1 MKKISKKIKQNI
13 YKWHRTLG
21 IITLIPALFWSL
33 SGVMHP
39 FMSHLFKPEI
49 AHDKI
54 AFQPID
60 TTKLTLSLQD
70 VLSKNKINQFKN
82 FRIIAIDTSYYYQVR
97 TIFSKY
103 RYFNTQNAVELKK
116 GDLVYAEYLSRY
128 FIDDQKSTI
137 KSITEIT
144 QFSTQY
150 KYINRYLPVYKVTFN
165 RNDNVDVYVETNS
178 SKLATFNPT
187 ARKVFLEIFDV
198 FHNWGF
204 IDAIANNS
212 LRIIIM
218 LLLLSVISFSAL
230 SGLLIYAFFYKQ
242 FRIVDAN
249 ASSTITRKRHRKL
262 GVFVSFFTLLFAFSG
277 GYHAIQKW
285 KPNPIQKMV
294 YSPIIKVSELKTV
307 SNKLNIDWKKLS
319 NLSLIKQN
327 DSIFYQCQ
335 FLSAEDSDGKRALS
349 TEFINDKTN
358 LNQPNKQADYAL
370 FLAKKFAAMQ
380 TDEKANCCET
390 EERQIS
396 ELSKVKLLKTEIL
409 NDFDKRDYGFV
420 NKRLP
425 VVKLEFKTPQKTTYY
440 IDTSASQLAARVTNT
455 QRNEGLSF
463 AFLHKFLYLDWA
475 GKTIRDLFSVLIAV
489 LIASV
494 SVLGLKLFL
503 KKK

>member
-1 MKKISKKIKQNI
+1 MEKISKKIKQNI

-60 TTKLTLSLQD
+60 KTKLIFSLQT

-82 FRIIAIDTSYYYQVR
+82 FRIVTIDTATYYQVR
-97 TIFSKY
+97 TIFSDY
-103 RYFNTQNAVELKK
+103 RYFNTQTATELPK

-128 FIDDQKSTI
+128 FLDDQKSKI
-137 KSITEIT
+137 ESIQEITE
-144 QFSTQY
+144 FSTQY

-187 ARKVFLEIFDV
+187 SRKLFLEIFDI
-198 FHNWGF
+198 FHSWGF
-204 IDAIANNS
+204 IDAISNNYI
-212 LRIIIM
+212 RISIM
-218 LLLLSVISFSAL
+218 LLLLSIISFSAL
-230 SGLLIYAFFYKQ
+230 SGLVIYGFFYKQ
-242 FRIVDAN
+242 FRKVDAN
-249 ASSTITRKRHRKL
+249 TKTTTTRKYHRKI
-262 GVFVSFFTLLFAFSG
+262 GVFISFFTLLFAFSG

-294 YSPIIKVSELKTV
+294 YDPIIKVSEIKTTP
-307 SNKLNIDWKKLS
+307 NQLNINWKNIS

-335 FLSAEDSDGKRALS
+335 FLSEEDKEGKRNLS
-349 TEFINDKTN
+349 TEFINEKTN
-358 LNQPNKQADYAL
+358 LKQPNKQIDYAL
-370 FLAKKFAAMQ
+370 FLAKKFVLMQ
-380 TDEKANCCET
+380 ADEKASCCEVD
-390 EERQIS
+390 EKMPS
-396 ELSKVKLLKTEIL
+396 ELSDAKLLKTDIL
-409 NDFDKRDYGFV
+409 DDFDKREYGFV

-425 VVKLEFKTPQKTTYY
+425 VVKLEFGTSEKTTYY
-440 IDTSASQLAARVTNT
+440 IDTNSSQLAARITNAE
-455 QRNEGLSF
+455 RNEGLSF
-463 AFLHKFLYLDWA
+463 AFLHKFLYMDWA
-475 GKTIRDLFSVLIAV
+475 GKTIRDLFSVIIALIIAV
-489 LIASV
+489 V

-503 KKK
+503 KTK